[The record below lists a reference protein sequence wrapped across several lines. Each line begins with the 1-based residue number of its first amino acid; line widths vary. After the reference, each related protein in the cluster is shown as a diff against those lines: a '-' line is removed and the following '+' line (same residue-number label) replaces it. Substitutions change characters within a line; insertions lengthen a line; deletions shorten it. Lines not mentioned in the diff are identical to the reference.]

1 MCSRENYI
9 SEPRERLY
17 CAEGKSDLVAVV
29 VGVFLITRAQKVLT
43 IIGTKKALFYAV
55 KNVNITKRIPV

>member
-1 MCSRENYI
+1 M
-9 SEPRERLY
+9 
-17 CAEGKSDLVAVV
+17 AVV